1 MLVYQRVTHCEWG
14 NEMVYEW
21 DFSMGNKKFFLI
33 VKDGDMAYY
42 NGITME
48 VQLNIL

>member
-1 MLVYQRVTHCEWG
+1 MNGAMKWYMNGIFQWEIK
-14 NEMVYEW
+14 
-21 DFSMGNKKFFLI
+21 SFFLI